1 MRKKLFR
8 NARRLNS
15 PGNLNLGAFLL
26 SVALTSGAGLT
37 PALADQVR
45 VVGVEATLAGTDTW
59 RFSVTLRHGD
69 TGWEHYA
76 DEWRVLA
83 PDGTVLG
90 VRTLAHPH
98 VDEQPFTRSLSGVKI
113 PADLTR
119 VLIDARD
126 SVHGRSEPISVDL
139 NR

>member
-1 MRKKLFR
+1 MQKKLFR

-15 PGNLNLGAFLL
+15 TDMFDLRAILL
-26 SVALTSGAGLT
+26 SIALTAGAGLM
-37 PALADQVR
+37 PALAGQVR
-45 VVGVEATLAGTDTW
+45 VVDVEADLAGSDTW

-90 VRTLAHPH
+90 VRTLLHPH
-98 VDEQPFTRSLSGVKI
+98 VNEQPFTRSLSGVRI
-113 PADLTR
+113 PPNLTY

-126 SVHGRSEPISVDL
+126 NEHGRSQPVRVEL
-139 NR
+139 RR